1 MTVKVGIDGYNRS
14 PEQDEKI
21 SADMGALFASPS
33 GASVLRYLRSI
44 TIETVAGP
52 DISNEKLRHLEGQR
66 YIIGLIERRI
76 VHNHGVKNGRT
87 SNQPRNNKRTTTG
100 KPDKT

>member
-33 GASVLRYLRSI
+33 GASVLSF
-44 TIETVAGP
+44 
-52 DISNEKLRHLEGQR
+52 
-66 YIIGLIERRI
+66 
-76 VHNHGVKNGRT
+76 GRT
-87 SNQPRNNKRTTTG
+87 AIHYRFNR
-100 KPDKT
+100 KTNSS